1 MIGALVLAAFQLAQ
15 PAPIPASA
23 PIHPRAVELF
33 DRDWVLMQW
42 AKRTYDRDR
51 DGIISVE
58 EAQPAASAFREIADA
73 NGDGRITPFEYAR
86 AREFIL
92 ARY

>member
-1 MIGALVLAAFQLAQ
+1 MIGALCLAAFQLAQ
-15 PAPIPASA
+15 PASVAASA
-23 PIHPRAVELF
+23 SVNPLAVELF
-33 DRDWVLMQW
+33 ERDWVLMQW
-42 AKRTYDRDR
+42 AKRTYDSNR
-51 DGIISVE
+51 DGMISVA

-73 NGDGRITPFEYAR
+73 NGDGRITTYEYAR

>member
-1 MIGALVLAAFQLAQ
+1 MIGALVFAAFQLAQ
-15 PAPIPASA
+15 PASISASA
-23 PIHPRAVELF
+23 PINPRAVELF

-42 AKRTYDRDR
+42 AKRTYDRNR
-51 DGIISVE
+51 DGIISVD

-73 NGDGRITPFEYAR
+73 NNDGRITPFEYAR

>member
-1 MIGALVLAAFQLAQ
+1 MMIGALLLAAFQLAQ
-15 PAPIPASA
+15 PAPISASA
-23 PIHPRAVELF
+23 PINPRAVELF

-42 AKRTYDRDR
+42 AKRTYDRNR
-51 DGIISVE
+51 DGIISVD

-73 NGDGRITPFEYAR
+73 NNDGRITPFEYAR

-92 ARY
+92 AR

>member
-1 MIGALVLAAFQLAQ
+1 MIGALFLAAFQLAQ
-15 PAPIPASA
+15 PASA
-23 PIHPRAVELF
+23 PVNSLAVELF
-33 DRDWVLMQW
+33 ERDWVLMQW
-42 AKRTYDRDR
+42 AKRTYDANH
-51 DGIISVE
+51 DGIISVA

-73 NGDGRITPFEYAR
+73 DGDGRVTPYEYSR

>member
-1 MIGALVLAAFQLAQ
+1 MIGALFLAAFQLAQ
-15 PAPIPASA
+15 PASA
-23 PIHPRAVELF
+23 PVNPLAVDRFE
-33 DRDWVLMQW
+33 RDWVLMQW
-42 AKRTYDRDR
+42 AKRTYDANR
-51 DGIISVE
+51 DGMISVA

-73 NGDGRITPFEYAR
+73 NGDGRVTPYEYAR

>member
-1 MIGALVLAAFQLAQ
+1 MSSRKEEKERLRLEREAAEA
-15 PAPIPASA
+15 AAA
-23 PIHPRAVELF
+23 REA
-33 DRDWVLMQW
+33 R
-42 AKRTYDRDR
+42 KRLILGYVVA
-51 DGIISVE
+51 GLISVA

-73 NGDGRITPFEYAR
+73 NGDGRITPYEYAR